1 MARQA
6 TTGESGEG
14 YNPRFSLA
22 VVFVA
27 FTAIGV
33 LRFTTFYLDDITRN
47 VPNTLLMRVV
57 EEGTGAYGALLIFPA
72 VFLLER
78 HFPLTGGRW
87 RRNWPAHV
95 AMFAVYSAVH
105 TTIMWVSRTTILPA
119 LGHGPYDY
127 GRMSTRYFMESP
139 NDFFAY
145 CAFLGTI
152 SLLRVMHTVRERD
165 LRVAALARTAA
176 ESRLAALST
185 RLQPHFLFNALNTI
199 ASAVYDDPDAA
210 DAMIG
215 HLGELLRHALRTS
228 NQPEIPLSV
237 ELEVLQSYLAIVKAR
252 FGERV
257 LFELDIE
264 SQVETLAVPAL
275 LLQPLVENAVRHG
288 SGAEYASAVQ
298 IRIARVQDE
307 LQISIENE
315 LPDGPVDEVV
325 PGTGL
330 ATTRDR
336 LRLLYGD
343 AHTFS
348 ARSIGHRFEVRMR
361 MPARLATPLPSE
373 SLPPVHA
380 GADR

>member
-1 MARQA
+1 MSRQTA
-6 TTGESGEG
+6 ASESGEA

-22 VVFVA
+22 VVFAA

-57 EEGTGAYGALLIFPA
+57 EEGTGAYGALLLFPA

-78 HFPLTGGRW
+78 RFPLTGGRW
-87 RRNWPAHV
+87 RRNWPAHI
-95 AMFAVYSAVH
+95 AIFAAYSALH
-105 TTIMWVSRTTILPA
+105 TTIMWVSRTTIFPA
-119 LGHGPYDY
+119 LGQGPYDY

-145 CAFLGTI
+145 CAFLGAI
-152 SLLRVMHTVRERD
+152 SLLRIMHTVRERD
-165 LRVAALARTAA
+165 LRVAALARAAA
-176 ESRLAALST
+176 ESRLAVLST

-228 NQPEIPLSV
+228 SQPEIPLSV
-237 ELEVLQSYLAIVKAR
+237 ELEVLQSYLAIVRAR

-257 LFELDIE
+257 TFELDIDPE
-264 SQVETLAVPAL
+264 VEAFAVPAL

-288 SGAEYASAVQ
+288 SGVEYASAVR
-298 IRIARVQDE
+298 IRVARVNAE
-307 LQISIENE
+307 LHLSIENE
-315 LPDGPVDEVV
+315 LPNGPVDDVV

-343 AHTFS
+343 AHGFS
-348 ARSIGHRFEVRMR
+348 AASVGLGV
-361 MPARLATPLPSE
+361 ALK
-373 SLPPVHA
+373 
-380 GADR
+380 

>member
-1 MARQA
+1 MARH
-6 TTGESGEG
+6 TTAGEPVGA
-14 YNPRFSLA
+14 YNPRLSPA
-22 VVFVA
+22 VVFAV

-47 VPNTLLMRVV
+47 VPGTLVMRLV
-57 EEGTGAYGALLIFPA
+57 EEATGAYGALLLFPA

-78 HFPLTGGRW
+78 RFPLTGGRW

-95 AMFAVYSAVH
+95 AIFAAYSALH
-105 TTIMWVSRTTILPA
+105 TTIMWLSRVTILPA

-145 CAFLGTI
+145 GAFLGVI
-152 SLLRVMHTVRERD
+152 SLLRVMHAVRERD

-176 ESRLAALST
+176 ESRLAVLST

-199 ASAVYDDPDAA
+199 ASAVYDDPAGA

-215 HLGELLRHALRTS
+215 HLGELLRHALRTG

-252 FGERV
+252 FGDRIK
-257 LFELDIE
+257 FDLDVDP
-264 SQVETLAVPAL
+264 QVAGFAVPAL

-298 IRIARVQDE
+298 LRIERVNDE
-307 LQISIENE
+307 LHISIENE
-315 LPDGPVDEVV
+315 LPDGPVDEIVT
-325 PGTGL
+325 GTGL
-330 ATTRDR
+330 STTRDR

-343 AHTFS
+343 THIFT
-348 ARSIGHRFEVRMR
+348 ARAVGHRFEVVMR
-361 MPARLATPLPSE
+361 IPARIAAPVPSE
-373 SLPPVHA
+373 LLPRVHA